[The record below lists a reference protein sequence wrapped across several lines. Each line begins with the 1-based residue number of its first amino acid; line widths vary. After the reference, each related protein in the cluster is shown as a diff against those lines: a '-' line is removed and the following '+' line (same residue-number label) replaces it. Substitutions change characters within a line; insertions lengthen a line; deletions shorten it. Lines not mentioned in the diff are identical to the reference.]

1 MGGESSECFE
11 GRRDK
16 RIVRGDKSNVN
27 VNGESKL
34 AWLDNNA
41 VLNAILKAV
50 LSLLSRVS
58 RAKEDS

>member
-1 MGGESSECFE
+1 ME

-16 RIVRGDKSNVN
+16 RNVRGDNSNVN

-34 AWLDNNA
+34 AWSDNNA

-50 LSLLSRVS
+50 LGLLSRVS
-58 RAKEDS
+58 IAKEAS